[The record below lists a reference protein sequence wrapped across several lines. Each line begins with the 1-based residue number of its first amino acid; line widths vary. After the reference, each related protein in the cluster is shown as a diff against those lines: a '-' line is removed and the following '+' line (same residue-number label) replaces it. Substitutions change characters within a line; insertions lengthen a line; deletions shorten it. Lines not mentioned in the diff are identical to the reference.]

1 MSNQQLT
8 PQDNRFT
15 MMSVSD
21 SRVIRGSLWKLLNS
35 VILYDAPE
43 KAVSLTKNDHVGNC
57 IIVVLDVVRNFK
69 FGPHV
74 WVHVLSPNGAG
85 YINRVHFNSD
95 GAAMKCI

>member
-1 MSNQQLT
+1 MSNEQLT
-8 PQDNRFT
+8 PQDKHST
-15 MMSVSD
+15 MMSVKD
-21 SRVIRGSLWKLLNS
+21 SRVVPGSLWKLLNT
-35 VILYDAPE
+35 VTLYDTPE
-43 KAVSLTKNDHVGNC
+43 KAVVLTKSDHVGNC

-74 WVHVLSPNGAG
+74 WVRVLSSKGTG